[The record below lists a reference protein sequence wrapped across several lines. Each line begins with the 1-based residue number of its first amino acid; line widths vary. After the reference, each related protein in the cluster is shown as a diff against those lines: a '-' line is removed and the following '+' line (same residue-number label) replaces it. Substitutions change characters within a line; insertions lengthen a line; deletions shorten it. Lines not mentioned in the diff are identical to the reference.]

1 MMDGGAI
8 KVDTIN
14 MFSFLICILCMY
26 LYSVHDEEHMMTRTL
41 KPKTL
46 FQILMDEASLFFFF
60 FTEKECS
67 LTANRDTGCHI

>member
-1 MMDGGAI
+1 MMDGGSI

-26 LYSVHDEEHMMTRTL
+26 LYSVHDEEHMMTRNL
-41 KPKTL
+41 KPKT
-46 FQILMDEASLFFFF
+46 F